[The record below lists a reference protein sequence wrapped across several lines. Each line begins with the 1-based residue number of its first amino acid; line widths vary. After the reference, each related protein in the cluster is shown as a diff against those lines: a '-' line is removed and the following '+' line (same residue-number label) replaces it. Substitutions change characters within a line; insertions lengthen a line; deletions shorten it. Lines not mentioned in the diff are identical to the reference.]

1 MALTLADILASPTAL
16 SLEQAAALAAA
27 AMELAKAP
35 AGAPAAGLPPPGDI
49 VVGRGGRVSF
59 TGAAPESSERDR
71 VGQAGV
77 LLQRLLRLDGPPGD
91 ASPNVPGPLL
101 VLIARATGQIDLPPP
116 SYAALHDALG
126 RFGAADAAGTLAAIH
141 TQFAPRRTAALSI
154 PRLAA
159 ALRAR
164 PRHALAA
171 SLAAV
176 TIALAWGAWPGVRDG
191 DTTVPVVHE
200 RRVVKV
206 PPPEAPRREPPSRE
220 APPREADR
228 PVAAPTPLLSAD
240 AVGADTFSPTF
251 GRDGR
256 DLLFHAGRARSSL
269 MRASFDR
276 GGRAAITTVLQDG
289 AANYHVTLSPDGR
302 WLAFDSDRDG
312 TRGVYVAPSDFSDAL
327 EPRRISGG
335 GYAAMPR
342 WAPDGRTI
350 AFVKAERAR
359 PRVWNV
365 WIADLAG
372 GRLSR
377 VSRHAVGQ
385 TWAPSWFPA
394 GDRLAYSVEDTL
406 VIAHLGR
413 GTAHVVRSPRPGRLV
428 RTPAVSPDGRWI
440 VFQVHRDGA
449 WLLDV
454 STGRMR
460 RVLDDGTAEEF
471 AWSPDGRR
479 VIYHT
484 KRQGAWSLWQL
495 VLPPAA

>member
-1 MALTLADILASPTAL
+1 MQLTLADILSHPTAL
-16 SLEQAAALAAA
+16 TLEQAVALAAA
-27 AMELAKAP
+27 VMDLAKAP

-49 VVGRGGRVSF
+49 AVDRGGRVSS
-59 TGAAPESSERDR
+59 TAAAPEASERDR

-77 LLQRLLRLDGPPGD
+77 LLQRLLRLDDPPGA

-116 SYAALHDALG
+116 SYAALRDALG
-126 RFGAADAAGTLAAIH
+126 RFGAADAATLATVYAR
-141 TQFAPRRTAALSI
+141 FAPRRAAAVSI

-159 ALRAR
+159 AVRAR
-164 PRHALAA
+164 PRRALAA
-171 SLAAV
+171 SLAAA
-176 TIALAWGAWPGVRDG
+176 TIALAWGAWPDG
-191 DTTVPVVHE
+191 RGGETVPVVHE
-200 RRVVKV
+200 RRVIKV
-206 PPPEAPRREPPSRE
+206 PPADAPRRETPSRE
-220 APPREADR
+220 APPREAD
-228 PVAAPTPLLSAD
+228 PPAVAPTPLLSAD

-289 AANYHVTLSPDGR
+289 AANYHATLSPDGR

-312 TRGVYVAPSDFSDAL
+312 TRGVYVAQSDFRDAL

-342 WAPDGRTI
+342 WSPDGRTL
-350 AFVKAERAR
+350 AFVKAERGR

-365 WIADLAG
+365 WTANLDG
-372 GRLSR
+372 GSLSR
-377 VSRHAVGQ
+377 VSRHAAGQ
-385 TWAPSWFPA
+385 AWAPSWFPE

-406 VIAHLGR
+406 VIASLGR
-413 GTAHVVRSPRPGRLV
+413 GTARVVRSPRPGRLV

-449 WLLDV
+449 WLLEV

-460 RVLDDGTAEEF
+460 RVLDDGMAEEF

-484 KRQGAWSLWQL
+484 KRQGTWSLWQL